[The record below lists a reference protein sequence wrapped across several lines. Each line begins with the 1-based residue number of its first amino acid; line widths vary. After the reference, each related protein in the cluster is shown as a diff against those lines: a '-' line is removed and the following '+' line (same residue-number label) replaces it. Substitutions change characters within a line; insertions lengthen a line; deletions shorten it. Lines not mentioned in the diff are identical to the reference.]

1 MSVDEE
7 RKREERKR
15 KNRTCRKIKGRGLK
29 IKMEEEKSIVGELIL
44 RGALDAWHKLQCNE
58 CHVCCIRKQA

>member
-1 MSVDEE
+1 MDEE

-29 IKMEEEKSIVGELIL
+29 IKMEEEKSIVGEFIL
-44 RGALDAWHKLQCNE
+44 RDALDKLQCNE

>member
-29 IKMEEEKSIVGELIL
+29 IKMEEEKSIVGEFIL
-44 RGALDAWHKLQCNE
+44 RDALDKLQCNE
-58 CHVCCIRKQA
+58 YHVCCIRKQA